1 MTATTQS
8 DDGIWVSPL
17 RFALIVLCGCLIC
30 LLTFGPRAAIGLF
43 MQPMSAEFSWSRD
56 VFSLAF
62 ALQNLLWGTT
72 YQKVSGAIVTSEG
85 QRPLRHSRPVCPS
98 RSEPEA
104 LGGNA

>member
-1 MTATTQS
+1 MTATTPS

-17 RFALIVLCGCLIC
+17 RLALIVLCGCPIC

-72 YQKVSGAIVTSEG
+72 YQNGIRCDSYERRITPPMSFSTRLSFAV
-85 QRPLRHSRPVCPS
+85 
-98 RSEPEA
+98 
-104 LGGNA
+104 